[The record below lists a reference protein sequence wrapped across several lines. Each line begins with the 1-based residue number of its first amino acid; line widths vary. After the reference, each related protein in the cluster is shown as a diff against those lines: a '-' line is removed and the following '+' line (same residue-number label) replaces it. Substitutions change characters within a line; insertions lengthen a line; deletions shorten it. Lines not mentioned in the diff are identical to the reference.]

1 MASSF
6 LSAFEGL
13 WRRPTE
19 DYKNGVRNYLI
30 SLDTNVLL
38 QLYRFTPD
46 ARNEL
51 LDVLGRLESRLWIPH
66 QVATEYFNRRV
77 DAVKEHL
84 ALYTSVPKSLEEARA
99 KAVQELHTFAKR
111 CSMSDAEKKDLIS
124 PIEAAFSATLA
135 RIKTRGES
143 FDLSLENVINEDPIL
158 VSLAKILDG
167 KTGEAFEE
175 EESKQLSE
183 EAERR
188 YKDKIPPGFK
198 DASKS
203 ENAHGDFF
211 VWEQLLREAQSRK
224 IPVLFVTND
233 VKDDWVKKEAGLVI
247 GAHPLLVTEFKQR
260 CEGADFLVTQLG
272 RFLQIAKE
280 ELGASVSAS
289 TVAQAENIRE
299 NLGEEVQII
308 SITTEEY
315 DALTFDLL
323 LDSQNWQDLL
333 SNDSLTPSSLATARR
348 RRAKTMALYRI
359 LDEAQKS
366 HSMDGTIH
374 IPLRAQDWL
383 DIQAIRHRVAN
394 TRRIGESAVAK
405 QERPDFARNW
415 HGLAD
420 MERELHSLHRDRGRL
435 AVTIRELEHVME
447 DPSSLSDG
455 KNLLEVDQALVSA
468 VDDRAEVENRIRDL
482 EERIA
487 HALASMTKEARRDKH

>member
-1 MASSF
+1 MTSSF

-19 DYKNGVRNYLI
+19 DYKHGVKSYLI

-51 LDVLGRLESRLWIPH
+51 LDVLGRLGDRLWIPH
-66 QVATEYFNRRV
+66 QVANEYFNRRV

-99 KAVQELHTFAKR
+99 KAMQELHTFAKR
-111 CSMSDAEKKDLIS
+111 CSMPDAEKRDLIN
-124 PIEAAFSATLA
+124 PIDQAFSATLA
-135 RIKTRGES
+135 SIKQRGGS
-143 FDLSLENVINEDPIL
+143 FDLSLENVIDADPIL
-158 VSLAKILDG
+158 ESLARILDG
-167 KTGEAFEE
+167 KTGRAFEE
-175 EESKQLSE
+175 EEAKRLTE

-188 YKDKIPPGFK
+188 YKDEIPPGFK
-198 DASKS
+198 DASKR

-224 IPVLFVTND
+224 TPVLFVTND

-247 GAHPLLVTEFKQR
+247 GAHPLLVAEFKGR

-299 NLGEEVQII
+299 IPRDEIQVV
-308 SITTEEY
+308 SITPEEY
-315 DALTFDLL
+315 EALTLDLL
-323 LDSQNWQDLL
+323 LDSRNWEDVLR
-333 SNDSLTPSSLATARR
+333 NKSLNPSSAAMARR
-348 RRAKTMALYRI
+348 RRARAMTLHASLK
-359 LDEAQKS
+359 EASKS
-366 HSMDGTIH
+366 QSIDGMIH
-374 IPLRAQDWL
+374 IPLRSQDWI
-383 DIQAIRHRVAN
+383 DIQAVRRRAAN
-394 TRRIGESAVAK
+394 ARRSDDSNVIT
-405 QERPDFARNW
+405 QERPEFARNW
-415 HGLAD
+415 HHLAD
-420 MERELHSLHRDRGRL
+420 MERELHVLHRELGSL
-435 AVTIRELEHVME
+435 EMNIRELEQIME

-455 KNLLEVDQALVSA
+455 KDLLEVDHALRSA
-468 VDDRAEVENRIRDL
+468 VESRAGVENRIRTL
-482 EERIA
+482 ESKIA
-487 HALASMTKEARRDKH
+487 HAVSGMTKEARTQ

>member
-19 DYKNGVRNYLI
+19 DYKNGVRSYLI

-111 CSMSDAEKKDLIS
+111 CSMPDAEKQDLIS
-124 PIEAAFSATLA
+124 PIETAFSATLA

-158 VSLAKILDG
+158 LSLAKILDG

-175 EESKQLSE
+175 EEYKQLSE

-203 ENAHGDFF
+203 QNAHGDFF

-224 IPVLFVTND
+224 TPVLFVTND
-233 VKDDWVKKEAGLVI
+233 VKDDWVKKEAGLLI

-260 CEGADFLVTQLG
+260 CGGADFLVTQLG

-280 ELGASVSAS
+280 ELGASISAS

-299 NLGEEVQII
+299 SPREEVQII
-308 SITTEEY
+308 SMTPEEY
-315 DALTFDLL
+315 EKLNIDLL

-333 SNDSLTPSSLATARR
+333 SNESLSPSSLATTRH
-348 RRAKTMALYRI
+348 RRAKTMTLYRI

-366 HSMDGTIH
+366 QSIDGTIH
-374 IPLRAQDWL
+374 IPLRTQDWL
-383 DIQAIRHRVAN
+383 AIQAVR
-394 TRRIGESAVAK
+394 RRIGQSVVAK
-405 QERPDFARNW
+405 QERADFARNW

-420 MERELHSLHRDRGRL
+420 MERELHILQRDRRRL
-435 AVTIRELEHVME
+435 AVTIQELEHAMV
-447 DPSSLSDG
+447 DASSVSDG
-455 KNLLEVDQALVSA
+455 KNLIEVDQALASA
-468 VDDRAEVENRIRDL
+468 VEERAEIGHRIKVL

-487 HALASMTKEARRDKH
+487 HALASMTKEARQQ